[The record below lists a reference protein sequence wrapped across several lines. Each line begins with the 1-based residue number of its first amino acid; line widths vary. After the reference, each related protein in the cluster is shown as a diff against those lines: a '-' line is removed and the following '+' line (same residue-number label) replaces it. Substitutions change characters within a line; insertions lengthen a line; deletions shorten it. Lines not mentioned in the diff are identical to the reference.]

1 VSQESGNLNGKYRK
15 LLLRTC
21 SHRFDSGDLNNL
33 FEDLNV
39 PNEDLMTRIKRQD
52 EMGRE
57 GVAAGRSVEEQYLCL
72 LGSPSLLG
80 NERLVARFC
89 SLPRLVPRTQ
99 TSCLFH
105 NGQRYP
111 DPL

>member
-1 VSQESGNLNGKYRK
+1 MKGLVNYFLVSQESGNLNGKYRK

-39 PNEDLMTRIKRQD
+39 PNEDLMTRNKYAKRQD

-57 GVAAGRSVEEQYLCL
+57 GVAAGR
-72 LGSPSLLG
+72 
-80 NERLVARFC
+80 
-89 SLPRLVPRTQ
+89 
-99 TSCLFH
+99 
-105 NGQRYP
+105 
-111 DPL
+111 